1 MAPFIFPRGDA
12 ESSIHPGIYVLAT
25 LAVVVPIGILL
36 IYRRRIWFSPLWK
49 PISYK
54 LGKRRYEADKRKAEQ
69 GWVDIKPS
77 LVQRPTQSRETRQIR
92 TQYQEDAGNAHPVI
106 PTLNYQQPSAS
117 DYSVYSAQPMQRS
130 SSDNRYAV
138 SHAPVLT
145 PMLPPPPYSA
155 PHIAPPPT
163 AAARYPSRHAPRAPP
178 RRPQTP
184 GPNRNDPRINPFYP
198 DCVNQQVDS
207 GSRFVE
213 HSIRPVPGRR
223 LN

>member
-1 MAPFIFPRGDA
+1 MAPFIFPRGDSD
-12 ESSIHPGIYVLAT
+12 SSIHPGIYVLAT

-36 IYRRRIWFSPLWK
+36 IYRRRIWLSPLWK

-77 LVQRPTQSRETRQIR
+77 MVQRPTQPRETRQVR
-92 TQYQEDAGNAHPVI
+92 AQYQESPGGAVI
-106 PTLNYQQPSAS
+106 PTLNYQQPPALERSL
-117 DYSVYSAQPMQRS
+117 YSAQPMQRS
-130 SSDNRYAV
+130 SPDNRYAV

-145 PMLPPPPYSA
+145 PMPPPPPYSA
-155 PHIAPPPT
+155 PHIAPPPA
-163 AAARYPSRHAPRAPP
+163 AAARYPSRHAPRAPSKRADTP
-178 RRPQTP
+178 RLKKD
-184 GPNRNDPRINPFYP
+184 DPRVNPFYP
-198 DCVNQQVDS
+198 DCVNQQADS

-213 HSIRPVPGRR
+213 HSIRAVPGRR